1 MKKIFPL
8 LILSFSALAANPEAD
23 VIYGDDNRMDVYE
36 SPDAL
41 LVEASKST
49 AAMID
54 SQNLRPT
61 NSGYQVVGMTLR
73 DRGACLK
80 ERFSQQLSVAKC
92 SGFLAAPNVI
102 VTAGHCAKA
111 NTTCP
116 TGKWVFDYRSAGE
129 NKNGVMIPKSSVYS
143 CKRILSRALDPVS
156 KQDYT
161 VIELDRSVTDRSPLS
176 FRKSGSLSVGESV
189 AVIGHPVGLP
199 TKISDHAAVRSVTPV
214 YFVANLDTYHG
225 NSGSAVINT
234 TTGVVEGILVRG
246 DSDFVKDRTGCQVS
260 KVCPNDG
267 CRGEDVTNITI
278 IDFLKNI

>member
-8 LILSFSALAANPEAD
+8 MLLSFSVLAANPEMD

-41 LVEASKST
+41 LVEASRST
-49 AAMID
+49 VAMID
-54 SQNLRPT
+54 TQNLRLTP
-61 NSGYQVVGMTLR
+61 SGYQIIGMTLK
-73 DRGACLK
+73 DRGACSK
-80 ERFSQQLSVAKC
+80 ERFAHQFSVAKC

-116 TGKWVFDYRSAGE
+116 TGKWVFDYKSASE
-129 NKNGVMIPKSSVYS
+129 NKNSVIIPRSSVYS

-161 VIELDRSVTDRSPLS
+161 VIELDRAVTDRGPLP
-176 FRKSGSLSVGESV
+176 FRKTGSVNPGDSV

-199 TKISDHAAVRSVTPV
+199 TKISDHAAVRRVTPV

-234 TTGVVEGILVRG
+234 STGVVEGILVRG
-246 DSDFVKDRTGCQVS
+246 DNDFVKDRSGCQVS
-260 KVCPNDG
+260 KVCPDDG

-278 IDFLKNI
+278 IDYLKNF